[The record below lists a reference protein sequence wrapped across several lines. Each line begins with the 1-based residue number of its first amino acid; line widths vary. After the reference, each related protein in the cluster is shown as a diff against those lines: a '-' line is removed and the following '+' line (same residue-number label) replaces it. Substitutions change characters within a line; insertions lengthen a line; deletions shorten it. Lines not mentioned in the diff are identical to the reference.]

1 VVQYNLKDFFVLEVG
16 KRKNLGLN
24 GMAGASLM
32 LEKVNQINELYD
44 IYQGLLTDK
53 QREYIELYYQED
65 LSLAEIA
72 DEVGVSR
79 NAVHDNIRR
88 TEKLLAGYEE
98 KLKIYEKD
106 GKRRAICDKIKEYTN
121 DTTVLELVEQLEVM
135 EVEEN

>member
-1 VVQYNLKDFFVLEVG
+1 MVQYNLKDFFVLEVG

-121 DTTVLELVEQLEVM
+121 DTTVLELVDQLEVM

>member
-1 VVQYNLKDFFVLEVG
+1 MVQYNLKDFFVLEVG